1 MKKLIFFDG
10 DGTLWYPKKTKH
22 NKGAWK
28 VYELPGGHKEHNK
41 HLILTPTTYST
52 LKKLKKRGI
61 ITILLSTNPYPPRK
75 ADMVIKGRVKHLKLN
90 NLFDEVHATK
100 EYHSSK
106 GEFMI
111 KILKERGI
119 PKNKALMVGDNY
131 FWDYK
136 PAKNNGIDAVLIETK
151 HHSQK
156 HPKAK
161 KIKRKIKKMSE
172 ILNYV

>member
-52 LKKLKKRGI
+52 LKKLKKKGI

-106 GEFMI
+106 GACNGDVTP
-111 KILKERGI
+111 ILGR
-119 PKNKALMVGDNY
+119 LMG
-131 FWDYK
+131 FH
-136 PAKNNGIDAVLIETK
+136 NGHVT
-151 HHSQK
+151 
-156 HPKAK
+156 P
-161 KIKRKIKKMSE
+161 
-172 ILNYV
+172 